1 MTVAFGAA
9 VGWLLFACL
18 LLVAGSVVARL
29 LVIQDASHPVTP
41 NGWLEG
47 EAARVGRLGSNA
59 LPAVLLLVLVRQIR
73 EFRDPFAP
81 LTEDVGLLLGTSW
94 GTAWL
99 WALVWSV
106 VAAGSFRLAAAGRS
120 GGWWVAAAATVVL
133 SSFPAATGH
142 AGGGDGA
149 IRWLTL
155 SADVLHVLAAGAW
168 MGGLAVVLS
177 IERRWRRFR
186 EPDSPESLLPLLV
199 PRFSSVAI
207 ASVALLIGTGTVAS
221 WIHLPGAGALWTTG
235 YGRLLV
241 LKVALVLTVLGLGT
255 VNWKRLTPVL
265 STPAGPPAMR
275 RSAAAELTVAMI
287 VLIVTA
293 MLVRTSPLAQ

>member
-9 VGWLLFACL
+9 VGWLLFASL
-18 LLVAGSVVARL
+18 LLVTGSVVARL
-29 LVIQDASHPVTP
+29 LVIHDSGHPVTP
-41 NGWLEG
+41 NDWVER

-59 LPAVLLLVLVRQIR
+59 LPVVLLLVLVRQIL

-81 LTEDVGLLLGTSW
+81 LAEDVGLLLGTSW

-99 WALVWSV
+99 WTLVWSV
-106 VAAGSFRLAAAGRS
+106 IAAGSFRLASAGRS
-120 GGWWVAAAATVVL
+120 VGWWVAAAATVAL
-133 SSFPAATGH
+133 ASFPAATGH
-142 AGGGDGA
+142 AGGGDGTM
-149 IRWLTL
+149 RWLTL
-155 SADVLHVLAAGAW
+155 AADILHVLAAGAW

-177 IERRWRRFR
+177 IERRWRHIR
-186 EPDSPESLLPLLV
+186 EVDSPESLLPLLV

-221 WIHLPGAGALWTTG
+221 WIHLPGVGALWSTG

-241 LKVALVLTVLGLGT
+241 LKVALVLTLLGLGA
-255 VNWKRLTPVL
+255 VNWRRLTPVL

-275 RSAAAELTVAMI
+275 RSAAAELTVAMM
-287 VLIVTA
+287 VLFVTA
-293 MLVRTSPLAQ
+293 MLVRMSPLAH